1 MCQINEHPAA
11 ENLLYVSLC
20 QIDLDE
26 RGCNIS
32 NAAYF
37 AGKRWHMKHLL
48 LSIGMLVCLLAAKAQ
63 QTELPRYTPE
73 NLALYKT
80 VVALDSSFFHA
91 YNTCGM
97 ATMADMFDEDI
108 EFYHDRGGLSTSK
121 KDLLQ
126 ALQNNICN
134 KVTRILIPGTIEVY
148 EIPGYGAIEMGWHKF
163 FNNQEPNAP
172 QHASKFVQ
180 IWKNTNGK
188 WTLARVVSLH

>member
-1 MCQINEHPAA
+1 M
-11 ENLLYVSLC
+11 
-20 QIDLDE
+20 DE
-26 RGCNIS
+26 RSSNIS

-37 AGKRWHMKHLL
+37 GGKHWHMKVLL
-48 LSIGMLVCLLAAKAQ
+48 LSIGLLFGGQTLQAQ
-63 QTELPRYTPE
+63 PTDLPAYKPA

-80 VVALDSSFFHA
+80 VVALDSTFFHA

-108 EFYHDRGGLSTSK
+108 EFYNDRGGLSTSK

-148 EIPGYGAIEMGWHKF
+148 EIPGYGAIEMGWH
-163 FNNQEPNAP
+163 
-172 QHASKFVQ
+172 
-180 IWKNTNGK
+180 I
-188 WTLARVVSLH
+188 

>member
-1 MCQINEHPAA
+1 M
-11 ENLLYVSLC
+11 
-20 QIDLDE
+20 DE
-26 RGCNIS
+26 RSSNIS

-37 AGKRWHMKHLL
+37 GGKHWHMKVLL
-48 LSIGMLVCLLAAKAQ
+48 LSIGLLFGGQTLQAQ
-63 QTELPRYTPE
+63 PTDLPGYKPE

-80 VVALDSSFFHA
+80 VVALDSTFFHA

-163 FNNQEPNAP
+163 FNKQEPNAP